1 MGGLGHEAKRLLAE
15 GALQTTEAEAKGMSP
30 WAAPGCAPRS
40 HTGQRNRG
48 DQSPRPG
55 MPSKPEPLEES
66 RLPGRQEL
74 G

>member
-1 MGGLGHEAKRLLAE
+1 MGGLGHKAKRLLAV
-15 GALQTTEAEAKGMSP
+15 GAQTTEAEAEGMSP
-30 WAAPGCAPRS
+30 GAALGCAPRS

-48 DQSPRPG
+48 DQSPILG
-55 MPSKPEPLEES
+55 MPNKPEPLEES